1 MRMEVIWTKT
11 SIIFFS
17 SCDNCDILFVTLFLR
32 GEKLRSET
40 PIGT

>member
-1 MRMEVIWTKT
+1 MRMEVIWIKT
-11 SIIFFS
+11 SIIFFLAVIT
-17 SCDNCDILFVTLFLR
+17 DILFVTLFLR